1 MSEFYSGASKVPE
14 QNLLFTNIT
23 NIVLIILFLVY
34 RHRVKTNEARL
45 EQVSNVLRETII
57 QMSNML
63 CVCVKLDYKA
73 GCVSKTTVIDVIMK
87 QPIPDY
93 SKRSHLKSAGVT
105 CDEIKEKTDEAFR
118 SYFEQMGEKEN
129 NTPING

>member
-1 MSEFYSGASKVPE
+1 MSEFYLGVSKVPD

-45 EQVSNVLRETII
+45 EQVSNALRETII

-73 GCVSKTTVIDVIMK
+73 GCVSKTTVIDVIME
-87 QPIPDY
+87 QPLPD
-93 SKRSHLKSAGVT
+93 SLKIEHLKITGVT
-105 CDEIKEKTDEAFR
+105 YEEIKEKSNEVIR
-118 SYFEQMGEKEN
+118 SYFKQMGEKEN
-129 NTPING
+129 NAQTNG